1 MYIIVLK
8 QYIIK
13 TWYAFLKSF
22 DLEQGVRFVWSRKIG
37 SSFKGDLT
45 FLITL
50 WVEWLRTQALESN
63 INDLNSG
70 SATSNCVIW
79 DKWFKCFMSQ
89 FSLVAWLLPTYWV
102 FSPRFVWNVKW
113 HYALE
118 WLVNFLSLVGDLSM
132 WWR

>member
-1 MYIIVLK
+1 MHIAKYEKPVSKSYFLIPPIWHSGK
-8 QYIIK
+8 SK

-89 FSLVAWLLPTYWV
+89 FSLVAWLLLHTEY
-102 FSPRFVWNVKW
+102 
-113 HYALE
+113 
-118 WLVNFLSLVGDLSM
+118 LVPGLSGMLNDIMHWSD
-132 WWR
+132 